1 MLKPYDFQNI
11 HVWHS
16 HDYNHG
22 VERDK
27 FKHVFSEHSILS
39 SEFIYVLLFSFV
51 CVCVCSFAQ
60 FCCRCC
66 LEPQNVGNAAS
77 KIIVGIAYMEVPW
90 RVS

>member
-11 HVWHS
+11 YVWHS

-39 SEFIYVLLFSFV
+39 SEFIYVFLFSFV
-51 CVCVCSFAQ
+51 CVFVCPVLLSLLF
-60 FCCRCC
+60 
-66 LEPQNVGNAAS
+66 GAAECEAS
-77 KIIVGIAYMEVPW
+77 HMIVSVFHCHTADIYIYI
-90 RVS
+90 

>member
-51 CVCVCSFAQ
+51 CVCVCVRLPSSA
-60 FCCRCC
+60 
-66 LEPQNVGNAAS
+66 VGVVWSHRMLATQLP
-77 KIIVGIAYMEVPW
+77 K
-90 RVS
+90 